1 MTDKAR
7 PRKLKLFR
15 VSSDDKMD
23 GWEVI
28 WAYDRDEAFIVGAK
42 ALGRHDLF
50 YPEDVIKVTQPRGF
64 RVRDYNPPSEPGVLK
79 ESSRKVAVDLWRKNK

>member
-1 MTDKAR
+1 MSDKAR
-7 PRKLKLFR
+7 PRQLKLFR

-42 ALGRHDLF
+42 ALGRHDLLLFPF

-79 ESSRKVAVDLWRKNK
+79 ESSRKEGRC

>member
-7 PRKLKLFR
+7 TPKLKLFK
-15 VSSDDKMD
+15 VSSDDEGD

-28 WAYDRDEAFIVGAK
+28 WAYDKDEAFIVGAK
-42 ALGRHDLF
+42 ALGRHDLH
-50 YPEDVIKVTQPRGF
+50 YPEAEIKVTQPRGF